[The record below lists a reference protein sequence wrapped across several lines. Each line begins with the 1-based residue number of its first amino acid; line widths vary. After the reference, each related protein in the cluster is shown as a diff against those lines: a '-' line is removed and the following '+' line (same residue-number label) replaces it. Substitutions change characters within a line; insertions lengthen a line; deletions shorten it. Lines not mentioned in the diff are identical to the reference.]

1 MALRR
6 PLFRPFSRYMP
17 RTLHFV
23 TLFGLL
29 TLPMS
34 SALAQDQNLPEG
46 AGKDVFV
53 RTCSGCHGPQIVIGR
68 GNTED
73 GWTQIVL
80 NMIQRGAQGSED
92 DFAQIV
98 QYLTTKFPINGT
110 KTGPMSSSGNSSA
123 QVNVNKSTAEQLKT
137 GLELTDKEA
146 QAIVSYR
153 EKNGLFKTVDDLKKV
168 PDLDGKK
175 IDAHKERVAF

>member
-1 MALRR
+1 MCRTTFCAA
-6 PLFRPFSRYMP
+6 FSAF
-17 RTLHFV
+17 LI
-23 TLFGLL
+23 
-29 TLPMS
+29 LPMS
-34 SALAQDQNLPEG
+34 AAFAQEQKLPEG
-46 AGKDVFV
+46 AGKDIFV

-98 QYLTTKFPINGT
+98 QYLTTNFPVAGAKST
-110 KTGPMSSSGNSSA
+110 SAVSSSSA
-123 QVNVNKSTAEQLKT
+123 SEQQVNVNKATAAQLKT

-146 QAIVSYR
+146 QSIITYR
-153 EKNGLFKTVDDLKKV
+153 DKNGLFKSIDDLKKV
-168 PDLDGKK
+168 PNLDGSKV
-175 IDAHKERVAF
+175 DAHKERVTF